1 MCRQLAS
8 SARRRIRESQTPATP
23 ASQQADIVRDFKRA
37 WQARDINAL
46 IGLLDA
52 DATAT
57 GDGGGLVRAE
67 PHPVE
72 GAEQIARFFVDR
84 AGPTAELTILE
95 RTVNGQPGVVIQL
108 DSVTV
113 LSRPDEALAAAA
125 PVFERDVVG
134 YAALLLP
141 ELAEAAAR
149 SGSTQVLHGFAER
162 ARRELLATGAVV
174 RRHHAATPPRRHA
187 EQPDRPGNGHCA
199 PRRRGLFQQRDR
211 SAVVPEPA
219 NGRVAPTEIF
229 SKLGVA
235 SRRELR
241 GASFAT

>member
-174 RRHHAATPPRRHA
+174 RRQHAATPSSLTDQETVIARLAGEGFSNSEIGQRLFLSPRTVEWHLRK
-187 EQPDRPGNGHCA
+187 
-199 PRRRGLFQQRDR
+199 
-211 SAVVPEPA
+211 
-219 NGRVAPTEIF
+219 IF